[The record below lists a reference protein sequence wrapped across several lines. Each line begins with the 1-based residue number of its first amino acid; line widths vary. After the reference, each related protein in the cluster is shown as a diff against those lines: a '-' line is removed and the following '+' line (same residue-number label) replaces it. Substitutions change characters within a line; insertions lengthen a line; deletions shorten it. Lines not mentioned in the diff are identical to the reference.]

1 MPTEIWGIKID
12 YPLVDF
18 AMKNGDIPS
27 FFVCLPEGKT
37 IPFACHRTASY
48 WQGPVGVVTVVRVRV
63 LEIDSLDILSWW

>member
-37 IPFACHRTASY
+37 IPFACHRTAS
-48 WQGPVGVVTVVRVRV
+48 
-63 LEIDSLDILSWW
+63 